1 MKMNKI
7 YLTLLSLIY
16 ILSFS
21 NCNKNDDPEP
31 EPEPEAPQQILIG
44 EEYALGAGLQVSYF
58 GYEDPF
64 VGYNKIFFEVKDSI
78 SGELVD
84 ENISIS
90 IVPMMD
96 MGMMM
101 HSCPTEPVVY
111 DTDLSQYAGA
121 AVFVMPS
128 TAGTWTLNVTVNDS
142 TMGSIGNAEFDLEVL
157 QPDEAKLISFVSAI
171 DPSATYFVSLI
182 QPANPKIGENDY
194 EILINRRASMMD
206 WPAEPYLSVA
216 IEPEMPAM
224 NHGSPNNVN
233 PTSIGDGHYQGVVN
247 FTMTGWWRVNMTIK
261 NGEGSVISDDSYFDI
276 TFQ

>member
-1 MKMNKI
+1 MNKI
-7 YLTLLSLIY
+7 YLTLLSLLY

-21 NCNKNDDPEP
+21 NCNKEDDPEP
-31 EPEPEAPQQILIG
+31 QPEAETPQQVLLG
-44 EEYALGAGLQVSYF
+44 EEYALGAGLQVSYY

-78 SGELVD
+78 SGETVN
-84 ENISIS
+84 ENLTFDM
-90 IVPMMD
+90 VPMMD

-101 HSCPTEPVVY
+101 HSCPTEPIMFNA
-111 DTDLSQYAGA
+111 DLNQYEGA

-128 TAGTWTLNVTVNDS
+128 TAGTWTLNVVVSDTA
-142 TMGSIGNAEFDLEVL
+142 MGSVGSAEFDLEVI
-157 QPDEAKLISFVSAI
+157 QPEEAKLISFVSDI

-182 QPANPKIGENDY
+182 QPTNPKIGENDY

-206 WPAEPYLSVA
+206 WPAEPYLTVE

-233 PTSIGDGHYQGVVN
+233 PSSIGEGHYQGVVN

-261 NGEGSVISDDSYFDI
+261 NGEGSVINNDSYFDI